1 VAAGPIVRRNVRG
14 LVAPAGALD
23 QSLLG
28 MSFLDT
34 LTSYS
39 VAGDRLIL
47 KP

>member
-1 VAAGPIVRRNVRG
+1 VRG